1 MEVIVLDYVLWYYR
15 IEYGDYDS
23 ATSPDIATV
32 SLTSPVPGLIG
43 WTISVAFIHYTDVP
57 GGFPAGYYFSIAVD

>member
-32 SLTSPVPGLIG
+32 SLPSPVPGLIG
-43 WTISVAFIHYTDVP
+43 WTISVAFIHYTDAP